1 MLRYIIGWS
10 MTMSFILAIV
20 ISSPIYA
27 ATTSMTVSPTAISFL
42 DSQAI
47 GTSSIPQIITLT
59 NVGSAVLKI
68 TSVSVGGLNAAAF
81 YETTTCEGASLPPTA
96 ACTVSVVFRPT
107 VTASGIKSGSIK
119 IVSNAVVS
127 PATVTISGI
136 STKSFS
142 ACSTT
147 SLAESGAYSIVEN
160 EAGNPSVVESAVY
173 TGYKLGSRSYVFA
186 TEDSRQAFPAPVVTT
201 YPASLGFVKLSASNH
216 HVTLASTDSLYNLYV
231 TSSLSFG
238 VPGSWT
244 APMLLGSSTVHAPAL
259 ASIGDHVYIV
269 WTTLAGSVM
278 FSRSMDAGQ
287 TFSVPVALG
296 AGTQEVMVSGHG
308 NDVYV
313 FWELG
318 VESAGSV
325 SVILAVS
332 HDGGATFSVRNISES
347 TGTMVALEPQ
357 ISVDPASGR
366 VSLVWRTANPQAGVY
381 LKSTDSGTTWSAPM
395 TLASPARQF
404 MVADDGAYIYVSYL
418 GRHTTTIAGVV
429 DWETSVAV
437 SADGGSNF
445 SKRNL
450 SGFSNISVLSYDN
463 QRPNL
468 FASGGLIRLVGYNS
482 SGLALWSGTNGV
494 LGGPYQLG
502 TGTMA
507 GVSQSSVT
515 WQGPSSVKYAI
526 CH

>member
-332 HDGGATFSVRNISES
+332 HDGGAT
-347 TGTMVALEPQ
+347 L
-357 ISVDPASGR
+357 
-366 VSLVWRTANPQAGVY
+366 
-381 LKSTDSGTTWSAPM
+381 
-395 TLASPARQF
+395 
-404 MVADDGAYIYVSYL
+404 
-418 GRHTTTIAGVV
+418 
-429 DWETSVAV
+429 
-437 SADGGSNF
+437 
-445 SKRNL
+445 
-450 SGFSNISVLSYDN
+450 
-463 QRPNL
+463 
-468 FASGGLIRLVGYNS
+468 
-482 SGLALWSGTNGV
+482 
-494 LGGPYQLG
+494 
-502 TGTMA
+502 
-507 GVSQSSVT
+507 
-515 WQGPSSVKYAI
+515 
-526 CH
+526 